1 MERTAKYILY
11 DGNCK
16 FCTRTTQW
24 LLSYDKQNILTAL
37 AVQAPEARAILKQ
50 SGVQFVNLSTI
61 YFIDNGQVYTKSVA
75 AFKIISYLSKPVYY
89 LSYLHILPTWGTNFG
104 YDVVAKYRH
113 KL

>member
-1 MERTAKYILY
+1 MERAAKYILY
-11 DGNCK
+11 DGKCN

-24 LLSYDKQNILTAL
+24 LLRYDKQNVITAL
-37 AVQAPEARAILKQ
+37 AVQMPDARTILRQ
-50 SGVQFVNLSTI
+50 SGVQFVNLNTI

-75 AFKIISYLSKPVYY
+75 AFRILSYLSRPVYY
-89 LSYLHILPTWGTNFG
+89 LSYLRILPTWFTNFG

>member
-1 MERTAKYILY
+1 MEHIAKYILY

-24 LLSYDKQNILTAL
+24 LLRYDKQNVLTVL
-37 AVQAPEARAILKQ
+37 AVQMPEARTILKQ

-61 YFIDNGQVYTKSVA
+61 YFIDNGQVHTKSVA
-75 AFKIISYLSKPVYY
+75 AFNILRYLSKPVYY
-89 LSYLHILPTWGTNFG
+89 LSYLRILPKWLTNFG